1 MKQALKMPMLEDSGR
16 ILSFLNET
24 KQKIWSFQ
32 NSSISTSVFCL
43 NEKTYFHPCFY
54 DLSLSTLSPWK
65 KPAFLCSVLFPV
77 FWTPLPIFF
86 RRKLMAA
93 EWLTDWLLWLF
104 LPIRKKLSHS
114 KYKIELN
121 HQIVYCNYFLPKVNL
136 STFHDNEIVSLS
148 FPISVSKDVSIIEGC
163 SGKKLLQVR
172 PENLMESYTNTNNQL
187 IRAFVA
193 KFENKK
199 RFVFN

>member
-1 MKQALKMPMLEDSGR
+1 MKRNKKSDHSKIHLSRHQFSAWMRKPIS
-16 ILSFLNET
+16 ILVFMTFPYRHCRLGKNPRFCVPFSFP
-24 KQKIWSFQ
+24 F
-32 NSSISTSVFCL
+32 FG
-43 NEKTYFHPCFY
+43 P
-54 DLSLSTLSPWK
+54 LSR
-65 KPAFLCSVLFPV
+65 F
-77 FWTPLPIFF
+77 FF